1 MKTLYDIGDEIKIT
15 LEGKVIEY
23 SASKDGDCYII
34 ELSDPK
40 QKKNRVYLSSDDLK
54 GNSSKLDDSTKPY
67 DYFMDPLG
75 RLDGRILSSM

>member
-34 ELSDPK
+34 ELNDPR
-40 QKKNRVYLSSDDLK
+40 QNRNRIYLSSKDLE
-54 GNSSKLDDSTKPY
+54 GNSSKKGHRSGMD
-67 DYFMDPLG
+67 FMNDFLG
-75 RLDGRILSSM
+75 LK